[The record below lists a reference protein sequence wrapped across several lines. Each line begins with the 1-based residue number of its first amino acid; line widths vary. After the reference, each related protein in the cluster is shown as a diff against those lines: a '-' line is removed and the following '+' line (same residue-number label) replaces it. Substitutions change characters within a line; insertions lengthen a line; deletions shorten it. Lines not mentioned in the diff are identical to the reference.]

1 MDTLFERSAE
11 VLFRNG
17 VTGADLLANGYPL
30 GICEAVDVAKWA
42 GCGQSVACK
51 IVKRGRR
58 AAKLVS
64 TSRVHLLG
72 AVCVCTK
79 LYAKQSLMCRKV
91 EQAFKIIGG
100 TLEYDLYNL
109 TKPSEIDWRN
119 SGIAPIT
126 PDRISNKQEAQEY
139 VWQALMAG
147 KNVVRLLRTLANN
160 KAVHLSTRLTKQTI
174 KLDGIL
180 DEAIRFQ
187 PDAPQRRKRARSFTS
202 KFTD

>member
-30 GICEAVDVAKWA
+30 GICEAVDVAKWRVWA
-42 GCGQSVACK
+42 VCGMQDREAWAE
-51 IVKRGRR
+51 